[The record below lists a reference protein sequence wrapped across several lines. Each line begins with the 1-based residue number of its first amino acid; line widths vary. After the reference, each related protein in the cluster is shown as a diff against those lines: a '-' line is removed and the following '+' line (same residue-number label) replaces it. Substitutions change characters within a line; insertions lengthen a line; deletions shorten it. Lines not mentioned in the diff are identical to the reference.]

1 MKWKIIEQTNG
12 LYEISDTGVVRK
24 IKTQKILKPQKNSK
38 GYLRVPLMINYKQY
52 KFGVHRLVA
61 QAFIPN
67 PNNKPQV
74 NHINGIK
81 TDNRVEN
88 LEWVSN
94 SENIKHAQLH
104 NLTNKKP
111 IILLYKNKE
120 IARFDSISSA
130 LNKTKGIY
138 GNPFYCSTSEFKNH
152 KNALKDYRWVR
163 VKK

>member
-1 MKWKIIEQTNG
+1 MKWKIIKETNG
-12 LYEISDTGVVRK
+12 LYEISENGLVRK
-24 IKTQKILKPQKNSK
+24 TKTGKIIKPIPNEK
-38 GYLRVPLMINYKQY
+38 GYLRIKLLINYKRHI
-52 KFGVHRLVA
+52 FRVHRLVA

-81 TDNRVEN
+81 TDNRVQN

-120 IARFDSISSA
+120 IARFDSFSSA
-130 LNKTKGIY
+130 RKETKGAY
-138 GNPFYCSTSEFKNH
+138 GNPFYCTSKLCKYH
-152 KNALKDYRWVR
+152 KKKLKDYRWVR
-163 VKK
+163 IKK